1 MRRADESLSFTV
13 PGPPLPWMRAAS
25 RRGQRFT
32 PKEQRAYQD
41 KVRLCALAAGARRME
56 GLLELSVVAYL
67 PDRRRR
73 DWDNLGKQVADAL
86 NGCAYEDDSQIWAAS
101 VVKLL
106 DGVRPRMEVTLR
118 RLSPERAPLS
128 PGRCRGCDDVTCR
141 ACGGRAA

>member
-1 MRRADESLSFTV
+1 MKRHVIHLAFTV

-32 PKEQRAYQD
+32 PREQRAYQD

-56 GLLELSVVAYL
+56 GLLELEVVAYM

-101 VVKLL
+101 VRKAL
-106 DGVRPRMEVTLR
+106 DGVRPRLEVTLR
-118 RLSPERAPLS
+118 QMTPERQAFS
-128 PGRCRGCDDVTCR
+128 RCPGCDDVTCR
-141 ACGGRAA
+141 GCGGRSA